1 VERSLVT
8 GKRRNT
14 NTSIPSRLHA
24 LTIAGPVVL
33 LVVVLVL
40 LVLLGNRRR
49 FLQRMRFFSKRVI
62 NPVVLKFA
70 GSPHSTFAVIRH
82 VGRRSGKAYE
92 TPLLVA
98 PIEDGFVIE
107 LTYGLAVDW
116 YRNVVAAGEC
126 TLLWH
131 GREHVCDEFEPL
143 DAEIA
148 LPAFPLALR
157 LPLRIFG
164 AQHFV
169 RMKSRLVA
177 PGGENR

>member
-1 VERSLVT
+1 MERSLVT
-8 GKRRNT
+8 SKRRNT
-14 NTSIPSRLHA
+14 NTSIRSRLHA
-24 LTIAGPVVL
+24 LTIAGSVVL
-33 LVVVLVL
+33 LVVFLVL

-62 NPVVLKFA
+62 NPVVLRFA
-70 GSPHSTFAVIRH
+70 GSPRSPFAVIQH
-82 VGRRSGKAYE
+82 IGRRSGRAYE

-107 LTYGLAVDW
+107 LTYGLTVDW
-116 YRNVVAAGEC
+116 YRNVAAAREC
-126 TLLWH
+126 IVLWH
-131 GREHVCDEFEPL
+131 GKEYACREFEPL
-143 DAEIA
+143 DVKMA

-177 PGGENR
+177 PGGEDR